1 MHKTTLKTA
10 PVKRALTLN
19 SLKDQLYIVA
29 DDTYDTH
36 LYTLIDGATLWVE
49 QYLCR
54 KLITQTWY
62 CYLDEW
68 PREDFIELPFGDVQ
82 SVAAVKYTDTDE
94 SQSTFDSGDYLV
106 DTDSIP
112 GRVVLKYGETWPT
125 VTLSPKNPIQIEFT
139 TGYGD
144 DDTDVPMDIRHALKM
159 LCSQHYE
166 HREPQ
171 EITNMI
177 NIHSL
182 DFGTKTLLYPHRVWR
197 WAAA

>member
-1 MHKTTLKTA
+1 MRTTLKTA
-10 PVKRALTLN
+10 PTTRPITLS

-29 DDTYDTH
+29 DDSYDTH

-62 CYLDEW
+62 VYYDQW
-68 PREDFIELPFGDVQ
+68 PHGDFIEIPFGNLQ
-82 SVAAVKYTDTDE
+82 SVTAVKYTDSDE
-94 SQSTFDSGDYLV
+94 TETTMSSADYLV

-112 GRVVLKYGETWPT
+112 GRVVLAYGESWPS
-125 VTLSPKNPIQIEFT
+125 VTLSPRNPIEIEFV
-139 TGYGD
+139 TGYGAD
-144 DDTDVPMDIRHALKM
+144 QSSVPADIKHGIKM

-197 WAAA
+197 WAV

>member
-1 MHKTTLKTA
+1 MNKTTLKTA
-10 PVKRALTLN
+10 PTKRAMTLN

-29 DDTYDTH
+29 DDSYDTH
-36 LYTLIDGATLWVE
+36 LESLIDSAILYTE

-54 KLITQTWY
+54 KLISQTWY
-62 CYLDEW
+62 AYLDEW
-68 PREDFIELPFGDVQ
+68 PSGDYIEIPFGDLQ
-82 SVAAVKYTDTDE
+82 SVTAVKYTDTDE
-94 SQSTFDSGDYLV
+94 SETTFSSADYIV
-106 DTDSIP
+106 DTDSVP
-112 GRVVLKYGETWPT
+112 GRVVLKYGESWPT
-125 VTLSPKNPIQIEFT
+125 VTLSPSNPIEIEFV

-144 DDTDVPMDIRHALKM
+144 DVEDIPAPIIHAMKM

-182 DFGTKTLLYPHRVWR
+182 DYGTKTLLYPYRVWR
-197 WAAA
+197 WAA

>member
-1 MHKTTLKTA
+1 MNKTTLKTA
-10 PVKRALTLN
+10 PAKRAMTVD

-29 DDTYDTH
+29 DDSYDTH
-36 LYTLIDGATLWVE
+36 LYTLIDSATLYVE

-62 CYLDEW
+62 AYLDEW
-68 PREDFIELPFGDVQ
+68 PSSDYIDVPFGDLQ
-82 SVAAVKYTDTDE
+82 SVTAVKYTDADE
-94 SQSTFDSGDYLV
+94 AQSTMSASEYLV
-106 DTDSIP
+106 DTDSVP
-112 GRVVLKYGETWPT
+112 GRIVLGYGESWPS
-125 VTLSPKNPIQIEFT
+125 VTLSPRNPIEIEFT

-144 DDTDVPMDIRHALKM
+144 DVTDIPMTIIHAMKM

-182 DFGTKTLLYPHRVWR
+182 DFATKTLLYPFRVWR
-197 WAAA
+197 WAA

>member
-1 MHKTTLKTA
+1 MNRTTLKTA
-10 PVKRALTLN
+10 PVKRAMTLS

-29 DDTYDTH
+29 DDSYDTH
-36 LYTLIDGATLWVE
+36 LLTLIDSATLYVE

-54 KLITQTWY
+54 KLISQTWY
-62 CYLDEW
+62 AYLDKW
-68 PREDFIELPFGDVQ
+68 PEGDAIEVPFGDLQ
-82 SVAAVKYTDTDE
+82 SITSVKYTDTDE
-94 SQSTFDSGDYLV
+94 VQSTLSSADYLV
-106 DTDSIP
+106 DTDSVP
-112 GRVVLKYGETWPT
+112 GRIVLGYGESWPT
-125 VTLSPKNPIQIEFT
+125 VTLSPRNPIEIEFV

-144 DDTDVPMDIRHALKM
+144 ADTDIPATIKHAMKM

-182 DFGTKTLLYPHRVWR
+182 DFGTKTLLYPYRVWR
-197 WAAA
+197 WAV

>member
-1 MHKTTLKTA
+1 MKTTLKTA
-10 PVKRALTLN
+10 PTKRPLTLN
-19 SLKDQLYIVA
+19 SLKNQLYIVA
-29 DDTYDTH
+29 DDSYDDH
-36 LYTLIDGATLWVE
+36 LYTLIDTATVWVE

-54 KLITQTWY
+54 KLISQTWY
-62 CYLDEW
+62 AYFDKW
-68 PREDFIELPFGDVQ
+68 PDTDYIEIPFGNLQ
-82 SVAAVKYTDTDE
+82 SVTAVKYTDTDE
-94 SQSTFDSGDYLV
+94 SESTFSSADYLV

-125 VTLSPKNPIQIEFT
+125 VTLSPSNPIEIEFV

-144 DDTDVPMDIRHALKM
+144 DVEDIPASVLHAMKM
-159 LCSQHYE
+159 LCSQHFE

-197 WAAA
+197 WAA

>member
-1 MHKTTLKTA
+1 MKTTLKTA
-10 PVKRALTLN
+10 PVKRPLTLD

-29 DDTYDTH
+29 DDSYDDH
-36 LYTLIDGATLWVE
+36 LYTLIDSATVYVE

-62 CYLDEW
+62 AYFDKW
-68 PREDFIELPFGDVQ
+68 PDTDYIEIPYGDLQ
-82 SVAAVKYTDTDE
+82 SVTAVKYTDTDE
-94 SQSTFDSGDYLV
+94 AQSTFSSADYIV
-106 DTDSIP
+106 DTDSVP

-125 VTLSPKNPIQIEFT
+125 VTLSPSNPIEIEFV

-144 DDTDVPMDIRHALKM
+144 DPTDIPAGVLHAMKM
-159 LCSQHYE
+159 LCAQHHE

-182 DFGTKTLLYPHRVWR
+182 DFGTKTLLYPYRVWR
-197 WAAA
+197 WAA

>member
-1 MHKTTLKTA
+1 MKTTLKTA
-10 PVKRALTLN
+10 PAKRPLTLN
-19 SLKDQLYIVA
+19 SLKNQLYIVA
-29 DDTYDTH
+29 DDSYDDH
-36 LYTLIDGATLWVE
+36 LYTLIDTATVWIE

-54 KLITQTWY
+54 KLISQTWY
-62 CYLDEW
+62 AYFDKW
-68 PREDFIELPFGDVQ
+68 PDTDYIEIPFGNLQ
-82 SVAAVKYTDTDE
+82 SVTAVKYTDTDE
-94 SQSTFDSGDYLV
+94 SESTFSSADYLV

-125 VTLSPKNPIQIEFT
+125 VTLSPSNPIEIEFV

-144 DDTDVPMDIRHALKM
+144 DVEDIPASVLHAMKM
-159 LCSQHYE
+159 LCSQHFE

-197 WAAA
+197 WAA